1 MPELQHL
8 LLAASFSPE
17 QLKLA
22 RRAFDAAWIEIG
34 ESYLGSASAIE
45 RGRARLATM
54 VLGAMS
60 DGCADETKI
69 KDAALALMR
78 REEAAAL
85 SNGSGRKL
93 EPIRAAARAA

>member
-34 ESYLGSASAIE
+34 ENYLGSASAIE

-60 DGCADETKI
+60 DGCDDETKI

-78 REEAAAL
+78 REEAPVP
-85 SNGSGRKL
+85 L
-93 EPIRAAARAA
+93 ERSVREKQ